1 MSTSEKQK
9 NPIATVVNLN
19 KDEYDVYIGRAGK
32 GMEDLFGNPFSTK
45 ATDPLFKVSS
55 RTEAIEKHKAYAIR
69 RFNTDEAF
77 RARVIALY
85 GKRLGCFCKP
95 KGCHG
100 DILAELSNGWN
111 SPLF

>member
-1 MSTSEKQK
+1 M
-9 NPIATVVNLN
+9 ATVVNLN
-19 KDEYDVYIGRAGK
+19 QSEYDVYIGREGC
-32 GMEDLFGNPFSTK
+32 GMEGYFGNPFSTK
-45 ATDPLFKVSS
+45 ATDPRFKVNT

-69 RFNTDEAF
+69 RFNTDAEF
-77 RARVIALY
+77 RAKVIQLY